1 MTLPAS
7 RPKTS
12 ARDKILVA
20 AVEIAHENGAGNL
33 SLDAVAAR
41 AGVSKGGLLYH
52 FPSKAALMR
61 AMVESFVARVEADL
75 DETVRNGGNLLAAF
89 VCVTGEE
96 CAKPVPGAAGV
107 LAAIAEDPDF
117 LRPVKVFQR
126 RLLDRLQ
133 QGGANADDVLIIYLA
148 LEGLRSLRL
157 FDLDVLTE
165 DEQKRALAAMRARA
179 EKCCPPDGAASPQ
192 K

>member
-1 MTLPAS
+1 MICQRKIP
-7 RPKTS
+7 
-12 ARDKILVA
+12 ARDKILAA
-20 AVEIAHENGAGNL
+20 AVEISHENGAANL

-52 FPSKAALMR
+52 FPTKAALMR
-61 AMVESFVARVEADL
+61 AMVETFVARVEADL
-75 DETVRNGGNLLAAF
+75 DETVKNGGNLLSAF
-89 VCVTGEE
+89 VRITSEE

-117 LRPVKVFQR
+117 LKPVKVFQR

-133 QGGANADDVLIIYLA
+133 SISADADEVLVIYLA

-165 DEQKRALAAMRARA
+165 EEQQRALDAITNRADN
-179 EKCCPPDGAASPQ
+179 CVPG
-192 K
+192 

>member
-1 MTLPAS
+1 MISPFCQ
-7 RPKTS
+7 PKMS
-12 ARDKILVA
+12 ARDKILTA

-52 FPSKAALMR
+52 FPNKAALMR
-61 AMVESFVARVEADL
+61 AMVETFVAQVEADL
-75 DETVRNGGNLLAAF
+75 DETVKNGGNLLSAF

-96 CAKPVPGAAGV
+96 CAKKVPGAAGV

-117 LRPVKVFQR
+117 LKPVKIFQR

-133 QGGANADDVLIIYLA
+133 AAPVDADDVLLIYLA

-165 DEQKRALAAMRARA
+165 EEQERALSAMRARA
-179 EKCCPPDGAASPQ
+179 DASHQPGSA
-192 K
+192 

>member
-1 MTLPAS
+1 MMSPLCQ
-7 RPKTS
+7 PKIT
-12 ARDKILVA
+12 ARDKILAA
-20 AVEIAHENGAGNL
+20 AVEISHENGAANL

-61 AMVESFVARVEADL
+61 AMVETFVARVEADL
-75 DETVRNGGNLLAAF
+75 EDTARNSGNLLSAF
-89 VCVTGEE
+89 VSVTGEE
-96 CAKPVPGAAGV
+96 CAKPIPGAAGV

-117 LRPVKVFQR
+117 LKPVKEFQR

-133 QGGANADDVLIIYLA
+133 AGAKSADDVLLIYLA

-157 FDLDVLTE
+157 FDLDVLSKE
-165 DEQKRALAAMRARA
+165 EQERALKAMRMRA
-179 EKCCPPDGAASPQ
+179 KDCGYSY

>member
-1 MTLPAS
+1 MVSPVCQ
-7 RPKTS
+7 PKTP
-12 ARDKILVA
+12 ARDKILAA
-20 AVEIAHENGAGNL
+20 AVEISHENGAANL

-61 AMVESFVARVEADL
+61 AVVETFVAKVEADL
-75 DETVRNGGNLLAAF
+75 DETAKKGGNLLSAF
-89 VCVTGEE
+89 VCITGKE

-117 LRPVKVFQR
+117 LKPVKVFQR

-133 QGGANADDVLIIYLA
+133 DGSPDADDVLLLYLA

-157 FDLDVLTE
+157 FDLNVLTKE
-165 DEQKRALAAMRARA
+165 EQERALNAMRARA
-179 EKCCPPDGAASPQ
+179 ESCVAVARRASNM
-192 K
+192 

>member
-1 MTLPAS
+1 MMSPLCQ
-7 RPKTS
+7 PKIT
-12 ARDKILVA
+12 ARDKILAA
-20 AVEIAHENGAGNL
+20 AVDISHENGAANL

-61 AMVESFVARVEADL
+61 AVVETFVDRVEADL
-75 DETVRNGGNLLAAF
+75 EDTARNSGNLLSAF
-89 VCVTGEE
+89 VSVTGEE
-96 CAKPVPGAAGV
+96 CAKPIPGAAGV

-117 LRPVKVFQR
+117 LKPVKEFQR

-133 QGGANADDVLIIYLA
+133 AGAKSADDVLLIYLA

-157 FDLDVLTE
+157 FDLDVLSKE
-165 DEQKRALAAMRARA
+165 EQERALKAMRMRA
-179 EKCCPPDGAASPQ
+179 KDCGYSY

>member
-1 MTLPAS
+1 MMPS
-7 RPKTS
+7 ICQPKVR
-12 ARDKILVA
+12 ARDKILSA

-52 FPSKAALMR
+52 FPTKAALMR
-61 AMVESFVARVEADL
+61 SMVETFVARVEADL
-75 DETVRNGGNLLAAF
+75 EETSKNGGNLLAAF
-89 VCVTGEE
+89 VCVTGDE
-96 CAKPVPGAAGV
+96 CSKPVPGAAGV

-117 LRPVKVFQR
+117 LKPVKEFQR

-133 QGGANADDVLIIYLA
+133 SRAANADDVLLVYLA

-157 FDLDVLTE
+157 FDLDVLTQE
-165 DEQKRALAAMRARA
+165 EQERALAAMKARA
-179 EKCCPPDGAASPQ
+179 ETCIQPDEALLSQ
-192 K
+192 M

>member
-1 MTLPAS
+1 MMLPLCQ
-7 RPKTS
+7 PKIS
-12 ARDKILVA
+12 ARDKILAA
-20 AVEIAHENGAGNL
+20 AVEISHENGAANL

-52 FPSKAALMR
+52 FPTKAALMR
-61 AMVESFVARVEADL
+61 AMVATFVARVEADL
-75 DETVRNGGNLLAAF
+75 DDTAKNGGNLLAAF
-89 VCVTGEE
+89 VGLTGEE
-96 CAKPVPGAAGV
+96 CAKPIPGAAGV

-117 LRPVKVFQR
+117 LKPVKEFQR

-133 QGGANADDVLIIYLA
+133 AGAPNADDVLVIYLA

-165 DEQKRALAAMRARA
+165 AEQQRALAAMRERA
-179 EKCCPPDGAASPQ
+179 ETCVAG
-192 K
+192 